1 MKPNRASRV
10 VMLAVATAGLLA
22 ACALNPKEDP
32 TRYYVL
38 SNMIDEPGL
47 LESAGLAG
55 ADQEEEPSPLD
66 LRIGVRPVSFPSYLK
81 RSRMVTRLASN
92 ELRYMETERWGE
104 PLEEAFL
111 YALGV
116 NLGVLLGTDEVIL
129 HPWYATEKP
138 ELAVMVDVVRFE
150 RDQQGAAHLVVRWE
164 LRDASGAIV
173 AADGFRVEEEA
184 ADPTS
189 ISSSVQAQSRTVAA
203 LSRRIGDAI
212 RKAAT

>member
-1 MKPNRASRV
+1 
-10 VMLAVATAGLLA
+10 
-22 ACALNPKEDP
+22 
-32 TRYYVL
+32 
-38 SNMIDEPGL
+38 
-47 LESAGLAG
+47 
-55 ADQEEEPSPLD
+55 
-66 LRIGVRPVSFPSYLK
+66 
-81 RSRMVTRLASN
+81 

-138 ELAVMVDVVRFE
+138 EFAVMVDVVRFE

-173 AADGFRVEEEA
+173 ATDGFRVEEEA

-189 ISSSVQAQSRTVAA
+189 VSSSVQAQSRTVAA
-203 LSRRIGDAI
+203 LSRQISDAI